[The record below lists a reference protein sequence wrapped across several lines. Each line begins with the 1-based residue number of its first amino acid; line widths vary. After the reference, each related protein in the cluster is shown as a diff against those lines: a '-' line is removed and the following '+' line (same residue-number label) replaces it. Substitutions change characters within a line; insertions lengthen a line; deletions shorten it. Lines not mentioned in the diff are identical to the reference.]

1 MKNRYLCAN
10 TLSYMEYMVAGIRKI
25 LKIFLAVAIVTASV
39 SCDRQGGY
47 VSISGFAQGG
57 TYLVKL
63 NLDGPDGTL
72 DVKPEK
78 IREGIDSI
86 LLRIDNSI
94 SGYNKGSL
102 LSRFNAGETIVP
114 DDIFIDIYRLS
125 YHFYDLTEGA
135 FDVAAGPLF
144 DVWGFGFK
152 GNSFPSDGQVEE
164 IRSGCGMS
172 RLLPD
177 IEAAVSEDGTLSQ
190 YGLVRDAGRDAPHV
204 VLNYNA
210 IAQGYSCD
218 LVARYLYSIGIKDML
233 IDVGGEI
240 YCDGH
245 NPAGKPWQIGVDRPV
260 DGNDTPGAQL
270 EGILD
275 SQGRACGIVT
285 SGNYRKFYVRDGKK
299 FAHTVDP
306 RSGYPVSHS
315 MLSATII
322 AADATTADALATFCM
337 VAGLEE
343 AKKFVESA
351 ELASLVLPEIDAR
364 PSVGGYFIY
373 EEDGGMRTWSSL

>member
-10 TLSYMEYMVAGIRKI
+10 TLPYMGYIGVRTGKI
-25 LKIFLAVAIVTASV
+25 LKIFLAAILLAACAS
-39 SCDRQGGY
+39 CGRRGGY

-63 NLDGPDGTL
+63 NLDGPDGP
-72 DVKPEK
+72 VGMKPEK
-78 IREGIDSI
+78 IKEGIDSI

-114 DDIFIDIYRLS
+114 DDIFIEIYKLS
-125 YHFYDLTEGA
+125 YHFHELTGGA

-144 DVWGFGFK
+144 DIWGFGFK

-164 IRSGCGMS
+164 VRAGCGMS
-172 RLLPD
+172 RLVKD
-177 IEAAVSEDGTLSQ
+177 IDAAVSDDGTLSQ
-190 YGLVRDAGRDAPHV
+190 YMLMQGSAEDGPLV

-218 LVARYLYSIGIKDML
+218 LVARYLYSLGIKDML

-240 YCDGH
+240 YCDGK
-245 NPAGKPWQIGVDRPV
+245 NPAGQPWQIGVDRPV
-260 DGNDTPGAQL
+260 DGNDTPGADL
-270 EGILD
+270 EGVLD

-285 SGNYRKFYVRDGKK
+285 SGNYRKFYMRDGKK

-315 MLSATII
+315 MLSATVI

-337 VAGLEE
+337 VVGLDD
-343 AKKFVESA
+343 ACSFVESS
-351 ELASLVLPEIDAR
+351 ELESLVLPEIHAL
-364 PSVGGYFIY
+364 PSLDGYFIY
-373 EEDGGMRTWSSL
+373 EEDGDMKTWSSL